1 MMPSPASR
9 YAPLTLAVACVSFGS
24 ILVRIAQAPPLAASF
39 YRMFIAALLLAPFAL
54 GAGLATWPTLGTR
67 RLLVLLGSG
76 TALALH
82 FATWI
87 ASLSY
92 TSVAASV
99 LLVNMAPVCT
109 LLLSW
114 TFLREPPTGSLIGAM
129 ALAIGGAALIAGG
142 DASNAPDRLK
152 GDVLALL
159 GAVTLSIHHVIGR
172 GLREALPLGA
182 YVLGVWST
190 AAAVL
195 GALSLATHVPL
206 LGYPSRTLAALIGLA
221 LVPTLLGHGLVNR
234 SLRTLP
240 AAVVGLFLL
249 GEPLGAS
256 LLAYGLFAEIPSA
269 WTLAG
274 GGLVLTALALVV
286 SGGTR

>member
-1 MMPSPASR
+1 MPSAVSR
-9 YAPLTLAVACVSFGS
+9 YAPLALAVACVSFGS

-39 YRMFIAALLLAPFAL
+39 YRMFVAALLLAPFAL

-67 RLLVLLGSG
+67 RLLILLGSG

-129 ALAIGGAALIAGG
+129 ALAIGGASLIAGG

-195 GALSLATHVPL
+195 GALAIATHVPL
-206 LGYPSRTLAALIGLA
+206 RGYASRTLAALLGLA

-286 SGGTR
+286 LRGSR